1 VSERKIEIQSCSL
14 KFFLDD
20 QNSDHAWIKGGGWK
34 LLNVETVTSGYE
46 PREIVWLTREV
57 EIVPVTVRIIE

>member
-1 VSERKIEIQSCSL
+1 VPERKIEIQSCSL
-14 KFFLDD
+14 KFFLDE
-20 QNSDHAWIKGGGWK
+20 QNSDHAWIKGGRWK

-46 PREIVWLTREV
+46 TREIVWLTREV